1 MGGMIGQTF
10 ALKYPGV
17 LRTLTLADTT
27 SRYPAEALPT
37 WQERI
42 KTVETQGMEPLAQAT
57 LERWFT
63 ESFRKSQPG
72 VVDGV
77 RKLILTTPV
86 AGYAG
91 CCHAIPKINLTARL
105 KEIQC
110 PILVIV
116 GADDPGT
123 PVAMAKEIQDNAP
136 GRRRRTSPISSNPRD
151 SRGRCRSSS
160 ARADPGDAAV
170 DELLR
175 LLENRGAPFRL
186 GRVERGFVL
195 APYLRGEHR
204 VARALEA
211 HPALRHAR
219 ALHLLARSRAELDDD
234 ARDLGLRQHRG
245 EGVDDGAA
253 VGGELLVRHALQV
266 HRAGLRQKRG

>member
-17 LRTLTLADTT
+17 FSTLTLADTT
-27 SRYPAEALPT
+27 SRYPAEAGPL

-42 KTVETQGMEPLAQAT
+42 KTAETKGMEPLAQPT

-63 ESFRKSQPG
+63 EPFRRSNPA

-77 RKLILTTPV
+77 RKLIVSTPV

-105 KEIQC
+105 KEIKC

-123 PVAMAKEIQDNAP
+123 PVSMAKEIHDNAP
-136 GRRRRTSPISSNPRD
+136 GSKLVILP
-151 SRGRCRSSS
+151 S
-160 ARADPGDAAV
+160 AAHLAN
-170 DELLR
+170 
-175 LLENRGAPFRL
+175 LEQPEGFTKAL
-186 GRVERGFVL
+186 RGF
-195 APYLRGEHR
+195 
-204 VARALEA
+204 
-211 HPALRHAR
+211 
-219 ALHLLARSRAELDDD
+219 
-234 ARDLGLRQHRG
+234 LGS
-245 EGVDDGAA
+245 
-253 VGGELLVRHALQV
+253 
-266 HRAGLRQKRG
+266 